1 MTPYL
6 LPLIGAALLSSGV
19 MFYTWQRRSTTN
31 AMALS
36 ATAFAITVWLLGYV
50 LELSS
55 ISLEGKIF
63 WGKLQYIG
71 IAVIPVTWFIFSVTY
86 TQPNRSMGL
95 GIIAALFGIPSIT
108 ILLALTT
115 EQHGLIWKTMR
126 LAEGTAIPILSVRY
140 GPWFWVHSAYSYIIL
155 LIASILMLNSFRH
168 RHGLYR
174 SQVVA
179 LMIGVAAPWL
189 GNILYLSGLSPIPN
203 LDLTPFAF
211 SISVAALSWGIWGYH
226 LVDITPIA
234 RDLIIDG
241 LSEGIIVINQQGRIV
256 DLNPA
261 ASSII
266 GLPAS
271 MILGKA
277 YTEIVTPWPSL
288 IALLQQEHTQQNLS
302 SEFAIGHG
310 EVAIRY
316 LAQLDPLLDRQQRRI
331 GHVLTMHRLAH
342 DVPTTA
348 TSQSSMPA
356 SDAPI
361 PLASSQPS
369 PSFWKKLVSFVL
381 VDIKEDLH
389 IPLRNNRIWIQTQ
402 ERIFTSMMRLAS
414 LLGLIA
420 LLISQIVHIT
430 HNISIYFFNLSVI
443 ILIGFLGTIRSIN
456 FHWRTRLFV
465 IIIYGLSL
473 VEIANYG
480 FSLESF
486 TYLFGFIV
494 ISTLLIPR
502 NGGLFA
508 LLISITTLGVA
519 SWLIGTRNYIPKL
532 TTPDYV
538 SPNTFEYGITSTVV
552 FLAVTSAVTFA
563 IHILLRSLNQAWQTE
578 TQTRYLL
585 EQERDML
592 EERIRQRTEE
602 LSTTQ
607 HELLQK
613 NADLR
618 KYYRALEQSGNTIVI
633 TDIHGNIEYVNP
645 HFVALTGYT
654 LEEAKGQNT
663 RIMKSGEQGPEF
675 YQQLWQ
681 TIQAGNIWRGEFH
694 NRRKDGS
701 LFWERATI
709 APIQDDEGNITHYVA
724 VKEDITEIRQLQIL
738 AEEEHA
744 RAEALLLNI
753 LPAEI
758 AQRLKLRH
766 SATEPIADYMPSVSI
781 LFADLVDFTAF
792 TASLQPEELV
802 GILDSLFSQFDAL
815 VDSYGLE
822 KIKTIGDSYMV
833 AAGVPKACQDH
844 AIQITHL
851 ALDMIRVITN
861 VQLQM
866 HGVGENNFAFKIRI
880 GINSGPVVAGVLG
893 RQKFIYDLW
902 GDTVNVASRME
913 SHGQS
918 NMIQV
923 TEATYHL
930 IQDHF
935 ICEPRGVIEVKGK
948 GMMPVW
954 VVVGEVEP
962 HDGAVLPQVSTPL
975 RQS

>member
-1 MTPYL
+1 MTPYI
-6 LPLIGAALLSSGV
+6 LPLLGAALLSTGV
-19 MFYTWQRRSTTN
+19 MFYTWQRRSTPN
-31 AMALS
+31 AIALS
-36 ATAFAITVWLLGYV
+36 ATAFAITEWLLGYA

-55 ISLEGKIF
+55 ASLEGKIA

-71 IAVIPVTWFIFSVTY
+71 IALIPVTWFIFSFAH
-86 TQPNRSMGL
+86 TQPGRR
-95 GIIAALFGIPSIT
+95 IAPHYAVALFTIPSLT

-115 EQHGLIWKTMR
+115 EQHGLIWKTMQ
-126 LAEGTAIPILSVRY
+126 LAANADIPGLAVTY
-140 GPWFWVHSAYSYIIL
+140 GPWFWVHSAYSYLIL
-155 LIASILMLNSFRH
+155 LVGAVLMLRSLR
-168 RHGLYR
+168 RSHGLYR
-174 SQVVA
+174 GQLSA
-179 LMIGVAAPWL
+179 LIIGVAAPWL
-189 GNILYLSGLSPIPN
+189 GNILYLSGVSPIPY

-211 SISVAALSWGIWGYH
+211 SISVAALAWGIWGIWGYR
-226 LVDITPIA
+226 LIDITPIA
-234 RDLIIDG
+234 RDLIFDG
-241 LSEGIIVINQQGRIV
+241 LREGVIVINQQGQIV
-256 DLNPA
+256 DLNPSA
-261 ASSII
+261 TRII

-271 MILGKA
+271 MVLGKP
-277 YTEIVTPWPSL
+277 YSDVLTPWPDL
-288 IALLQQEHTQQNLS
+288 IAWLQTAPDQRLGQEI
-302 SEFAIGHG
+302 AIGQG
-310 EVAIRY
+310 EARIRY
-316 LAQLDPLLDRQQRRI
+316 AIELDPLIDYQQQTI
-331 GHVLTMHRLAH
+331 GQVMTLRHMHH
-342 DVPTTA
+342 
-348 TSQSSMPA
+348 
-356 SDAPI
+356 DAP
-361 PLASSQPS
+361 
-369 PSFWKKLVSFVL
+369 
-381 VDIKEDLH
+381 
-389 IPLRNNRIWIQTQ
+389 PLRAAPTADTPPQSVEPTLAKPSLWNRLVRLILVETKDDLFIPPTMNRVWYQTQ
-402 ERIFTSMMRLAS
+402 ERIFTSMMRLAA

-420 LLISQIVHIT
+420 LFMAQTVVFPSAPGVYL
-430 HNISIYFFNLSVI
+430 
-443 ILIGFLGTIRSIN
+443 IN
-456 FHWRTRLFV
+456 FVIVSSVGLLGIARNIDFAWRRSWFV
-465 IIIYGLSL
+465 MVIYGLSL
-473 VEIANYG
+473 VEIINYG

-494 ISTLLIPR
+494 IS
-502 NGGLFA
+502 A
-508 LLISITTLGVA
+508 LLITNGGGLVALLVSFATLGIA
-519 SWLIGTRNYIPKL
+519 AWLIGTRIYIPRL
-532 TTPDYV
+532 ARIEQI
-538 SPNTFEYGITSTVV
+538 SPNTFEYGITSTIA
-552 FLAVTSAVTFA
+552 FLAVTSAASFA

-592 EERIRQRTEE
+592 EQRIKERTSQ
-602 LSTTQ
+602 LSLTQ
-607 HELLQK
+607 QELLQK

-633 TDIHGNIEYVNP
+633 TDIQGNIEYVNP

-654 LEEAKGQNT
+654 MEEAMGKNT

-709 APIQDDEGNITHYVA
+709 APIQDDDGKVTHYVA

-766 SATEPIADYMPSVSI
+766 STMEPIADYMPSVSI
-781 LFADLVDFTAF
+781 LFADLVDFTTFSAR
-792 TASLQPEELV
+792 LQPEELV
-802 GILDSLFSQFDAL
+802 GILDSLFSQFDSL
-815 VDSYGLE
+815 VDVYGLE

-833 AAGVPKACQDH
+833 AAGVPKACKDH
-844 AIQITHL
+844 AILITRL
-851 ALDMIRVITN
+851 AIDMIRVMTSI
-861 VQLQM
+861 QLRIHAAQDTD
-866 HGVGENNFAFKIRI
+866 FAFKIRI

-930 IQDHF
+930 IQQQF
-935 ICEPRGVIEVKGK
+935 ICEPRGLIEVKGK

-954 VVVGEVEP
+954 VVVGEV
-962 HDGAVLPQVSTPL
+962 
-975 RQS
+975 